1 MKEGV
6 SKKSQPKNKVNPKSK
21 HIQKKDKK
29 PFNKPGKKFT
39 AQRKEKIANKNKNAE
54 QVEHVEQEATS
65 VPVSRIEAL
74 YQKGKKLYEEVTQF
88 SKTCESKDCRK
99 KNKSTTSL
107 EAEVTVC

>member
-6 SKKSQPKNKVNPKSK
+6 AKKSQPKNKINPQSK

-39 AQRKEKIANKNKNAE
+39 AQRKEKMANKHQN
-54 QVEHVEQEATS
+54 VEQEAAP

-74 YQKGKKLYEEVTQF
+74 YQKGKKLYEEVTHF
-88 SKTCESKDCRK
+88 SGK
-99 KNKSTTSL
+99 L
-107 EAEVTVC
+107 